1 MERPQVKMVKKTH
14 KMMKTV
20 FKQEKRNITN
30 IVWQKKMMPS
40 SKIMIYT
47 RQRSIQVRKF
57 RKEKR
62 VMKVAEFRNKT
73 VQINA
78 LRYVVKSVPRRAV
91 RMVKEIKTVKKE
103 VPKTIPVPVGNI
115 TAAVRTMMETCG
127 CF

>member
-1 MERPQVKMVKKTH
+1 MVKMVKRVH
-14 KMMKTV
+14 KEKKTV

-30 IVWQKKMMPS
+30 IVWEKQMQNS
-40 SKIMIYT
+40 NKIMIYT
-47 RQRSIQVRKF
+47 RQRAIQVRKF
-57 RKEKR
+57 KKEKR
-62 VMKVAEFRNKT
+62 MMQVAEFRNKT

-115 TAAVRTMMETCG
+115 TEEIRKQMETCG